1 VKLRSIVFDL
11 FGEYIRYDGGEIGL
25 RALVE
30 LLAPFGISED
40 VVRVLMARLR
50 REGWFESSRVG
61 RQSRYQLTDEGWR
74 LLDTGR
80 ERIFERPLEPWPGQW
95 CLAIYSVPESAR
107 ATRDRLRKTLT
118 WLGFGPLAASAW
130 VSPHDRRAQV
140 AEAWKGES
148 DGTGNTPEPPGGRL
162 QLLMARS
169 GGLDED
175 REMAARCWDLG
186 GLNDAYAE
194 FLATWEPK
202 VKAWPRRLPEGA
214 EALVER
220 TRFIHEY
227 RMFPFK
233 DPGLPAELLPPDW
246 RGRQAHDLF
255 VAGFGLLRAPA
266 LAHYEEVL
274 AASGEVN
281 PPSGAGLRNPGG

>member
-11 FGEYIRYDGGEIGL
+11 FGEYIRYDGGEIGS

-30 LLAPFGISED
+30 LLAPFGIGED

-61 RQSRYQLTDEGWR
+61 RQSRYTLTDKGWR

-80 ERIFERPLEPWPGQW
+80 ERIFEQPAEPWSGQW
-95 CLAIYSVPESAR
+95 CMAIYTVPESAR
-107 ATRDRLRKTLT
+107 ASRDRLRKTLT

-130 VSPHDRRAQV
+130 VSPHDRRADV
-140 AEAWKGES
+140 AEAWKGEP
-148 DGTGNTPEPPGGRL
+148 DGRL
-162 QLLMARS
+162 QLLMANS

-175 REMAARCWDLG
+175 REMAARCWDLA
-186 GLNDAYAE
+186 GLDDAYAE
-194 FLATWEPK
+194 FLAAWEPE
-202 VKAWPRRLPEGA
+202 VKAWRRRRPHGA
-214 EALVER
+214 DALVER

-233 DPGLPAELLPPDW
+233 DPGLPPELLPAGW

-255 VAGFGLLRAPA
+255 LDGFDLLRAPA
-266 LAHYEEVL
+266 VAHYQQVL
-274 AASGEVN
+274 AATEEAAAGNSAA
-281 PPSGAGLRNPGG
+281 STTGAARPAVS

>member
-30 LLAPFGISED
+30 LLAPFGIGED

-61 RQSRYQLTDEGWR
+61 RQSRYSLTDEGWR

-80 ERIFERPLEPWPGQW
+80 ERIFERPPEPWPGQW

-107 ATRDRLRKTLT
+107 ASRDRLRKTLT

-130 VSPHDRRAQV
+130 VSPHDRRSQV
-140 AEAWKGES
+140 SEAWKGEP
-148 DGTGNTPEPPGGRL
+148 DGRL

-175 REMAARCWDLG
+175 REMAARCWDLA
-186 GLNDAYAE
+186 GLDDAYAE
-194 FLATWEPK
+194 FLAIWKPK
-202 VKAWPRRLPEGA
+202 VTAWNRRPPERA

-233 DPGLPAELLPPDW
+233 DPGLPAELLPSGW

-255 VAGFGLLRAPA
+255 LAGFGLLRGPA
-266 LAHYEEVL
+266 VAHYRQVL
-274 AASGEVN
+274 AATDE
-281 PPSGAGLRNPGG
+281 AGNGTAAAARPTG

>member
-11 FGEYIRYDGGEIGL
+11 FGEYIRYDSGEIGL

-30 LLAPFGISED
+30 LLAPFGIGED

-50 REGWFESSRVG
+50 REGWFQSSRVG
-61 RQSRYQLTDEGWR
+61 RQSRYSLTDEGWR

-80 ERIFERPLEPWPGQW
+80 DRIFERPPDPWPGQW
-95 CLAIYSVPESAR
+95 CLAIYSVPELAR
-107 ATRDRLRKTLT
+107 ASRDRLRKTLT

-130 VSPHDRRAQV
+130 VSPHDRRAEV
-140 AEAWKGES
+140 AEARKAE
-148 DGTGNTPEPPGGRL
+148 PEGRL

-175 REMAARCWDLG
+175 REMAARCWDLT
-186 GLNDAYAE
+186 GLDDAYAE

-202 VKAWPRRLPEGA
+202 VAAWQGAVPDGA

-233 DPGLPAELLPPDW
+233 DPGLPAQLLPPGW

-255 VAGFGLLRAPA
+255 VAGFDLLRAPA
-266 LAHYEEVL
+266 VAHYQEVV
-274 AASGEVN
+274 AASGEVSRT
-281 PPSGAGLRNPGG
+281 SGAGLRNPGG

>member
-1 VKLRSIVFDL
+1 MKLRSIVFDL

-30 LLAPFGISED
+30 LLAPFGIGED

-61 RQSRYQLTDEGWR
+61 RQSRYLLTDEGWR

-80 ERIFERPLEPWPGQW
+80 ERIFERPPEPWPGQW
-95 CLAIYSVPESAR
+95 CLAIYTVPESAR
-107 ATRDRLRKTLT
+107 ASRDRLRKTLT

-140 AEAWKGES
+140 AEAWKGEP
-148 DGTGNTPEPPGGRL
+148 DGRL

-169 GGLDED
+169 GGLEED
-175 REMAARCWDLG
+175 REMAARCWDLA
-186 GLNDAYAE
+186 GLDEAYAE

-202 VKAWPRRLPEGA
+202 VKAWRRRRPEGA
-214 EALVER
+214 DALVER

-233 DPGLPAELLPPDW
+233 DPGLPAELLP
-246 RGRQAHDLF
+246 RGWKGRKAHDLF
-255 VAGFGLLRAPA
+255 VAGFDLLRAPA
-266 LAHYEEVL
+266 VAHYEQVL
-274 AASGEVN
+274 AATGE
-281 PPSGAGLRNPGG
+281 AGGG

>member
-1 VKLRSIVFDL
+1 MRSIVFDL

-30 LLAPFGISED
+30 LLGPFGIGED

-61 RQSRYQLTDEGWR
+61 RQSRYALTDEGWR

-95 CLAIYSVPESAR
+95 CLAMYSVPESAR
-107 ATRDRLRKTLT
+107 ASRDRLRKTLT

-130 VSPHDRRAQV
+130 VSPHDRRTQV
-140 AEAWKGES
+140 AEAWK
-148 DGTGNTPEPPGGRL
+148 DEPDGRL
-162 QLLMARS
+162 QLLMACS
-169 GGLDED
+169 GGLDE
-175 REMAARCWDLG
+175 
-186 GLNDAYAE
+186 AYAE

-202 VKAWPRRLPEGA
+202 VTAWQRRQPQGA
-214 EALVER
+214 AALVER

-233 DPGLPAELLPPDW
+233 DPGLPAELLPAGW
-246 RGRQAHDLF
+246 RGRRAHDLF
-255 VAGFGLLRAPA
+255 LAGFELLRTPA
-266 LAHYEEVL
+266 VAYYQHVL
-274 AASGEVN
+274 AATDEAAAGN
-281 PPSGAGLRNPGG
+281 PAAARPVS

>member
-61 RQSRYQLTDEGWR
+61 RQSRYTLTDEGWQ

-80 ERIFERPLEPWPGQW
+80 ERIFERPPEPWSGQW

-107 ATRDRLRKTLT
+107 ASRDRLRKTLT
-118 WLGFGPLAASAW
+118 WLGFGPLAASTW
-130 VSPHDRRAQV
+130 ISPHDRRAQV
-140 AEAWKGES
+140 EEAWKGES
-148 DGTGNTPEPPGGRL
+148 DGRL

-169 GGLDED
+169 GSLEED
-175 REMAARCWDLG
+175 RDMAARCWDLAELDRG
-186 GLNDAYAE
+186 YAE
-194 FLATWEPK
+194 FLDKWEPQ
-202 VKAWPRRLPEGA
+202 VAAWQRRPPEGA
-214 EALVER
+214 GALVER
-220 TRFIHEY
+220 SRLIHEY

-233 DPGLPAELLPPDW
+233 DPGLPAELLPPGW
-246 RGRQAHDLF
+246 KGRQARELF
-255 VAGFGLLRAPA
+255 LAGFGLLRAPA
-266 LAHYEEVL
+266 VAQYQQVL
-274 AASGEVN
+274 AATGET
-281 PPSGAGLRNPGG
+281 G

>member
-30 LLAPFGISED
+30 LLAPFGIGED

-50 REGWFESSRVG
+50 REGFFESSRVG
-61 RQSRYQLTDEGWR
+61 RQSRYSLTVEGWR

-80 ERIFERPLEPWPGQW
+80 ERIFERPPEPWPGQW

-107 ATRDRLRKTLT
+107 ASRDRLRKTLT

-140 AEAWKGES
+140 AEAWKGEP
-148 DGTGNTPEPPGGRL
+148 DGRL

-169 GGLDED
+169 GGLEED
-175 REMAARCWDLG
+175 REMAARCWDLA
-186 GLNDAYAE
+186 GLDAAYAE
-194 FLATWEPK
+194 FLEKWEPQ
-202 VKAWPRRLPEGA
+202 VTAWQRRQPQGA

-220 TRFIHEY
+220 TRLIHEY

-233 DPGLPAELLPPDW
+233 DPGLPAELLPPGW
-246 RGRQAHDLF
+246 KGRQAHELF
-255 VAGFGLLRAPA
+255 LAGFGLLRAPA
-266 LAHYEEVL
+266 VAHYQQVL
-274 AASGEVN
+274 RASGEA
-281 PPSGAGLRNPGG
+281 PAKPERSEE

>member
-1 VKLRSIVFDL
+1 MKLRSIVFDL

-30 LLAPFGISED
+30 LLGPFGIGED

-50 REGWFESSRVG
+50 REGWFESSKVG
-61 RQSRYQLTDEGWR
+61 RQSRYRLTDEGWR

-80 ERIFERPLEPWPGQW
+80 ERIFERPTEPWPGQW

-107 ATRDRLRKTLT
+107 ASRDRLRKTLT

-140 AEAWKGES
+140 ADAWKGER
-148 DGTGNTPEPPGGRL
+148 DGRL
-162 QLLMARS
+162 QLLMAQS

-175 REMAARCWDLG
+175 REMAARCWDLA
-186 GLNDAYAE
+186 GLDEAYAE

-202 VKAWPRRLPEGA
+202 VKAWQRHQPQGA

-220 TRFIHEY
+220 TRFIHQY

-233 DPGLPAELLPPDW
+233 DPGLPVELLPPGW

-255 VAGFGLLRAPA
+255 LAGFDLLRAPA
-266 LAHYEEVL
+266 VDHYRQVL
-274 AASGEVN
+274 AATDEAT
-281 PPSGAGLRNPGG
+281 AGNAAVKPAS

>member
-25 RALVE
+25 RGLVAL
-30 LLAPFGISED
+30 LSPFGIAED

-61 RQSRYQLTDEGWR
+61 RQSRYSLTEEGWK

-80 ERIFERPLEPWPGQW
+80 ERIFERPPEPWPGQW

-107 ATRDRLRKTLT
+107 ASRDRLRKTLT

-140 AEAWKGES
+140 AEAWNGEP
-148 DGTGNTPEPPGGRL
+148 DGRL

-175 REMAARCWDLG
+175 REMAARCWDLA
-186 GLNDAYAE
+186 GLDGAYGE
-194 FLATWEPK
+194 FLAVWEPK
-202 VKAWPRRLPEGA
+202 VAAWHRQRPEGA
-214 EALVER
+214 AALVER
-220 TRFIHEY
+220 TRLIHEY

-233 DPGLPAELLPPDW
+233 DPGLPVELLPAGW
-246 RGRQAHDLF
+246 KGRQAHDLF
-255 VAGFGLLRAPA
+255 LAGFGLLRDPA
-266 LAHYEEVL
+266 VTHYRQVVQ
-274 AASGEVN
+274 ATGD
-281 PPSGAGLRNPGG
+281 G